1 MWFKT
6 LPFIRVDGSLMNAM
20 IWENSCAY
28 IPQNLNWTK
37 LDWSMCIRDTGQV
50 HVFGCYTRTRL
61 FHVVKAFMIVAAVSN
76 QRYKDSLNVFQ
87 LKVLLS
93 SLHQQSATHFN
104 HMLCQRS
111 NHEASNWI
119 FVNNSQHLTIIEICT
134 AKIWQS
140 SCKKWNIFLIKI
152 SVFQKF
158 DIFCT

>member
-28 IPQNLNWTK
+28 IPQNLNSTK
-37 LDWSMCIRDTGQV
+37 LDWSKCIRDTGQV
-50 HVFGCYTRTRL
+50 HIFGCYTRTRL

-93 SLHQQSATHFN
+93 SLHQQTATHF
-104 HMLCQRS
+104 CQRS
-111 NHEASNWI
+111 NYEAINCI
-119 FVNNSQHLTIIEICT
+119 FLNNSQHLTIIEICT

-140 SCKKWNIFLIKI
+140 SCKKWNIFSKF
-152 SVFQKF
+152 SVKKF